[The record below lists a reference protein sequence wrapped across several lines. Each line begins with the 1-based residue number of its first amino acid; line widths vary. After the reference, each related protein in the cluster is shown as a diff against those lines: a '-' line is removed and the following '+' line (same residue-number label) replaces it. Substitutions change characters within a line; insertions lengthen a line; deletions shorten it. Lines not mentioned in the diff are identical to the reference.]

1 MSKYIYIFIACFYI
15 IYIYI
20 FIYKYIHIYFE
31 KLHGLREVYI
41 YSYIYES
48 KYNAFISLDFST
60 LVDFRVYLYLN

>member
-1 MSKYIYIFIACFYI
+1 MSKYIYI
-15 IYIYI
+15 YIYCLFLYNI
-20 FIYKYIHIYFE
+20 YIYKYIHIYFE